1 MRKFFRYPGTVG
13 SCSPQWNWKQRFG
26 SSATSFTWF
35 GSIIRTTW
43 CAFKKLQNM
52 GGHPAWISVLSM
64 LSGLQRPSVQKGLI
78 ETPDQI
84 SFIIKKALEMQ
95 GPVIIDVEVD
105 YRDNYR
111 FMEIMH
117 PDVLD

>member
-1 MRKFFRYPGTVG
+1 M
-13 SCSPQWNWKQRFG
+13 
-26 SSATSFTWF
+26 
-35 GSIIRTTW
+35 
-43 CAFKKLQNM
+43 
-52 GGHPAWISVLSM
+52 
-64 LSGLQRPSVQKGLI
+64 QKGLI

-84 SFIIKKALEMQ
+84 SFTIKKALEMQ
-95 GPVIIDVEVD
+95 GPVIIGVEVD